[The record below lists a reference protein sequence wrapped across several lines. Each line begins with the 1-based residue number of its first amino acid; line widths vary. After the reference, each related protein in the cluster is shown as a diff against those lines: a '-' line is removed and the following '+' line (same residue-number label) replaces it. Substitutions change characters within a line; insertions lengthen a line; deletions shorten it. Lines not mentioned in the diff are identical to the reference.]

1 MKKIMIISLMLM
13 VLLTAGQAFAALK
26 VLPEDLQGELHQLAI
41 EKVAQDLNISADR
54 IEVNESWV
62 RELHNIGV
70 ELFHVNLLV
79 DNNSSNY
86 KKIFVVVDVAT
97 KEVYTE
103 EEAEELIAE
112 DMANAPDEPVFRTM
126 ALPTTE
132 VTDDEQTTDGEVR
145 ITAIQ
150 DGQTKAD
157 GEVHITGGV
166 APETKPSP
174 MKYAVPALAIFA
186 LGGIGLKFKGRK

>member
-1 MKKIMIISLMLM
+1 MILMKKIMIISLMLM

-26 VLPEDLQGELHQLAI
+26 VLPEDLQAELHQLAI
-41 EKVAQDLNISADR
+41 EKVAQDLNISVDR

-70 ELFHVNLLV
+70 ELLHVNLLV

-103 EEAEELIAE
+103 EKAEELIAE
-112 DMANAPDEPVFRTM
+112 DMVNAPDEPVFRI
-126 ALPTTE
+126 TTL
-132 VTDDEQTTDGEVR
+132 
-145 ITAIQ
+145 Q

-166 APETKPSP
+166 APATKPSP
-174 MKYAVPALAIFA
+174 MKYVVPALAIFA
-186 LGGIGLKFKGRK
+186 LGGIGLKLKGRK